1 MDNTMKK
8 LLTLLLFC
16 MITSEAQ
23 VIDAIAIDV
32 EGQAI
37 TTLEIQAVQQ
47 NLKMSKEAA
56 IEMLIRDR
64 LEKAAIEDAG
74 ITVSDDEVQEKIAA
88 IAASKQLTIPQMK
101 SLLQQRGLT
110 WDGYLKKIKLDIQ
123 KEHFFQE
130 HILSTID
137 RPSDAELETY
147 YNTHRDEFSSA
158 PTQMSLVAYTSNSPE
173 KLKEAISNPMK
184 PISGVTKKS
193 ILASSDQ
200 MSPALLN
207 LIEQTPTNSFTKPIN
222 TGKGFIAY
230 FVKSKGSGQS
240 GFEAVK
246 NAVLASWMKSKRVQA
261 SKDFLNKLKANA
273 KIRVIRL

>member
-1 MDNTMKK
+1 MKK
-8 LLTLLLFC
+8 LLSLLLFC

-23 VIDAIAIDV
+23 VIDAVAIDV

-74 ITVSDDEVQEKIAA
+74 IVVNDDEVQEKIAT
-88 IAASKQLTIPQMK
+88 IAAAKNLSITQMK
-101 SLLQQRGLT
+101 ALLQKRGLP
-110 WDGYLKKIKLDIQ
+110 WDGYLKQVKLEIQ

-137 RPSDAELETY
+137 RPSDTELQTY
-147 YNTHRDEFSSA
+147 YNTHKEAFSSA
-158 PTQMSLVAYTSNSPE
+158 PTQMSLVAYKSDSANL
-173 KLKEAISNPMK
+173 LKKALANPMN
-184 PISGVTKKS
+184 PVSGVTKKN
-193 ILASSDQ
+193 ILASSSE

-207 LIEQTPTNSFTKPIN
+207 LIQQTPANSFTKPIN
-222 TGKGFIAY
+222 TGKGFVAY

-240 GFEAVK
+240 GFAAVK
-246 NAVLASWMKSKRVQA
+246 NAVLASWMQSKRAQA
-261 SKDFLNKLKANA
+261 SKDFINKLKSNA

>member
-1 MDNTMKK
+1 MKK
-8 LLTLLLFC
+8 LLLLLIFC
-16 MITSEAQ
+16 ILTSEAQ

-74 ITVSDDEVQEKIAA
+74 ITVSDDEVQAKIVN
-88 IAASKQLTIPQMK
+88 IAASKHLSTTQMK
-101 SLLQQRGLT
+101 TLLQKRGLT
-110 WDGYLKKIKLDIQ
+110 WDGYLKQIKLEIQ
-123 KEHFFQE
+123 KERFFQE

-137 RPSDAELETY
+137 RPSDAELQTY
-147 YNTHRDEFSSA
+147 YNTHKEAFSST
-158 PTQMSLVAYTSNSPE
+158 PTQMSLVAYTSSSPE
-173 KLKEAISNPMK
+173 LLKESISNPMK
-184 PISGVTKKS
+184 PISGVVKKN

-207 LIEQTPTNSFTKPIN
+207 LIEQTPANSFTKPIN

-246 NAVLASWMKSKRVQA
+246 NAVLANWMQSKRVQA
-261 SKDFLNKLKANA
+261 SKDFLNKLKSNA

>member
-1 MDNTMKK
+1 MKK
-8 LLTLLLFC
+8 LLLLLLYSLL
-16 MITSEAQ
+16 TLEAQ
-23 VIDAIAIDV
+23 VIDAVAIDV

-56 IEMLIRDR
+56 IEMLILDR

-74 ITVSDDEVQEKIAA
+74 ITVSDDEVQQKINA
-88 IAASKQLTIPQMK
+88 IANSKNMTLSQMK
-101 SLLQQRGLT
+101 SILQKRGLT
-110 WDGYLKKIKLDIQ
+110 WEGYLKKIKLEIQ
-123 KEHFFQE
+123 KERFFQE

-147 YNTHRDEFSSA
+147 YNTHKEAFSLA
-158 PTQMSLVAYTSNSPE
+158 PKQMSLVEYTSSSPE
-173 KLKEAISNPMK
+173 LLKEAISNPIK
-184 PISGVTKKS
+184 PILGVTKKS

-246 NAVLASWMKSKRVQA
+246 NAVFASWIQSKRLQA